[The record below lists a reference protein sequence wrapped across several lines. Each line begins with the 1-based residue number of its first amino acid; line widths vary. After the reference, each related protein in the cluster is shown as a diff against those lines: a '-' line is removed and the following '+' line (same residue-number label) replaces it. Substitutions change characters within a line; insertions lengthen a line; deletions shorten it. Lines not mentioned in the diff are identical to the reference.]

1 MADALFGRLSP
12 SLTVRELP
20 GFSERVSLQDP
31 ASDVAQL
38 FERSPDLV
46 GAIVVDDS
54 SGVAGGGALVG
65 VVSRAAF
72 LERLSHPFALELFMK
87 RPLAHMVDV
96 IDCEPQ

>member
-1 MADALFGRLSP
+1 M
-12 SLTVRELP
+12 TVRDLP
-20 GFSERVSLQDP
+20 GFSERVSLQAP

-46 GAIVVDDS
+46 GAIVVDES
-54 SGVAGGGALVG
+54 ASPICEVVG

-87 RPLAHMVDV
+87 RPISSELELDRRRMIATPKNLPTMF
-96 IDCEPQ
+96 